1 VQVTTKPDD
10 CIVIDDLSQAVM
22 MDRNVIP
29 IQAELSIG
37 RVEAGYLTEADLV
50 RSVMRA
56 ECQVVIFSAK
66 KRFDTLFPGFREW
79 VETAYLRHLEYG
91 HQEMYLI
98 RRDVTPPVT
107 ATPPVDLGGA
117 VQLVAAVWDGN
128 DWYAGQT
135 IPIVFYWRA
144 TAPSQ
149 VDYKVFVH
157 LRDVDNQTV
166 AQLDYQPYGGILP
179 TTAWPLDQV
188 LKETVWFSLSPDVDL
203 RPGPYS
209 LLVGLYDPVTL
220 ERLPVIGDVSGEN
233 AVILGEVAIK

>member
-1 VQVTTKPDD
+1 
-10 CIVIDDLSQAVM
+10 
-22 MDRNVIP
+22 
-29 IQAELSIG
+29 
-37 RVEAGYLTEADLV
+37 
-50 RSVMRA
+50 
-56 ECQVVIFSAK
+56 
-66 KRFDTLFPGFREW
+66 
-79 VETAYLRHLEYG
+79 
-91 HQEMYLI
+91 
-98 RRDVTPPVT
+98 
-107 ATPPVDLGGA
+107 
-117 VQLVAAVWDGN
+117 
-128 DWYAGQT
+128 
-135 IPIVFYWRA
+135 
-144 TAPSQ
+144 
-149 VDYKVFVH
+149 